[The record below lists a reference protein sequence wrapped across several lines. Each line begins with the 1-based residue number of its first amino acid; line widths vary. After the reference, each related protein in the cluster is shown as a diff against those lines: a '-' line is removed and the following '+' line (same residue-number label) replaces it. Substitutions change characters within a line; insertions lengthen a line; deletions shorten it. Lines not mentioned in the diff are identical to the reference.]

1 LQQIK
6 ILNLIAIIAGW
17 GVFYVLAQ
25 VLNLESR
32 GWEVHPLY
40 ALIRSKK
47 LNNFIIWLAELNPRL
62 WRIFGNVAVASS
74 IGQVFFISYIL
85 IRNLWNFIFIPEQ
98 ASPVQPLIPGVTIS
112 TSSLPWFL
120 LAAGIIIL
128 VHELSHGIQCAVEG
142 VPIKNSA
149 LLIAVIT
156 FGGAVEPD
164 EEAIEEAPLLSKLR
178 IFASGSLINLLTG
191 LLMIPLFIMFQNT
204 MPQILGLFL
213 NWVYFISIN
222 LAMMNMLPIGPLDGG
237 QMWREWTE
245 TVKNGEML
253 QKAANVG
260 FIGLIG
266 GNIILSLAQFGLIS
280 L

>member
-1 LQQIK
+1 MQQIK
-6 ILNLIAIIAGW
+6 ILNLIAIIAAW

>member
-1 LQQIK
+1 MQQIK
-6 ILNLIAIIAGW
+6 ILNLIAIIAAW

-47 LNNFIIWLAELNPRL
+47 LNNFIIWLAELNPSL